1 MGGLLLSKAKWV
13 LDPSHTLVEFSV
25 KHMMIA
31 TVKGRFSG
39 IEGILYAN
47 LPDFT
52 TAEVEASVDSAT
64 VDTHEA
70 QRDQHLKSAD
80 FFDVE
85 KFPKLTFKSKRIERN
100 GDDYRMIGD
109 LTIHGLT
116 REAAF
121 DVTFEGTGKDPWGNE
136 RAGFSATGKVDR
148 KDFGLQWNA
157 MLETGGVLV
166 GDQVKIS
173 VEAEAIKQAE

>member
-1 MGGLLLSKAKWV
+1 MARSKWV
-13 LDPSHTLVEFSV
+13 LDPSHTLAEFSV

-39 IEGILYAN
+39 VEGVVYAD

-52 TAEVEASVDSAT
+52 TAEVEATIDAST
-64 VDTHEA
+64 VDTREG
-70 QRDQHLKSAD
+70 QRDAHLRSAD

-85 KFPKLTFKSKRIERN
+85 KFPKITFKSKRIDRN

-109 LTIHGLT
+109 LTIRDVT
-116 REAAF
+116 REIAL

-148 KDFGLQWNA
+148 KDFGLQWNTV
-157 MLETGGVLV
+157 LETGGVLV
-166 GDQVKIS
+166 GDQVKIAI
-173 VEAEAIKQAE
+173 EAELVKQAA